1 MPPTGAARGSLPFDA
16 VTLKGLLHITSVI
29 RPWNP
34 PHLTRRIT
42 HVMCPGDIA
51 GRTRQCGGGHNSPFP
66 AAFLRGPRRP
76 WQLPAAARFPLQ
88 CRSAS
93 SAGSAASSRE
103 PVQLRCRGSWSE
115 GSGEPL
121 SECVPGLHGGRAAGD
136 DRAETPGPLLRRRS
150 CVGGVP
156 GQPVPAAG
164 LSERR
169 RGSHAGGAGWGG
181 STVHSCRCP
190 CPPRRC
196 DRGSTYPMGQPLAAC
211 CCLRGA
217 PRRASQRCR
226 TWQRAAHPAQK
237 GRQSAAAE
245 WCGGGPC
252 GGRPADARPEGDP
265 LLSVKQP
272 FLTSPTASAG
282 GCRGGVPFSRV
293 HGQE

>member
-1 MPPTGAARGSLPFDA
+1 MPPTGAARGPSPLDA
-16 VTLKGLLHITSVI
+16 VALKGLLHITSVI

-66 AAFLRGPRRP
+66 AAYLCGPRRP
-76 WQLPAAARFPLQ
+76 WQLPAAVRFPLQ

-156 GQPVPAAG
+156 GQPVPTAG

-181 STVHSCRCP
+181 STAYSCRCP
-190 CPPRRC
+190 CP
-196 DRGSTYPMGQPLAAC
+196 RGAAIAGAPCRWGSRWRFAAAC
-211 CCLRGA
+211 GE
-217 PRRASQRCR
+217 RRAGFGGGR
-226 TWQRAAHPAQK
+226 TYQRATRLSVGGAAAARPA
-237 GRQSAAAE
+237 GPVPHERQAWPASAAMVTRCYP
-245 WCGGGPC
+245 W
-252 GGRPADARPEGDP
+252 
-265 LLSVKQP
+265 S
-272 FLTSPTASAG
+272 
-282 GCRGGVPFSRV
+282 SRC
-293 HGQE
+293 